1 MSYVQIGSSRV
12 LLDTWDD
19 IVAAAREGLIDERSY
34 CELKKGLPPSSQNRE
49 VACDLAS
56 LTVDGGVLIYGVT
69 DAGDGKADDVLGIS
83 EPESAKARLIGLAQ
97 GKVAPA
103 MACDVRVVSDPDDP
117 ARGCVIV
124 EVPPSP
130 IAPHSA
136 DDRYWGRSAEGKRVL
151 PEPVVAD
158 LFARRRHRDDGLLA
172 HLRGLTGTFD
182 PVPADQRGH
191 GHLYYSALPLTPPQ
205 SPPPWDHNKLPLQV
219 VVGAQFPAHGFGGG
233 DLTSL
238 NYTETHPAGIMASSV
253 DRSDPRPD
261 EAYAKRLLI
270 RDTGGIDF
278 VPQGHHGARSPRRR
292 GAGPVCPVGRGA
304 HAGGPVRAPDRSRGP
319 ATRRQR
325 DVAPRRA
332 HELTPRHRTVLDI
345 GAHGARAC
353 TDLLRGRV
361 HADRACHGSRDGR
374 APADGRGAA
383 DGATGSAAS
392 EPAMRSPTTRR
403 RSSSSAF
410 RGAELRVGLVADDEA
425 RPRLDAF
432 GNGFTGRP
440 ASQFRASDK

>member
-151 PEPVVAD
+151 PEPLVAD

-278 VPQGHHGARSPRRR
+278 VS
-292 GAGPVCPVGRGA
+292 GRGTMA
-304 HAGGPVRAPDRSRGP
+304 REARGGGAPVRFVPLAVVLMQVDQCVRLT
-319 ATRRQR
+319 AH
-325 DVAPRRA
+325 VAQ
-332 HELTPRHRTVLDI
+332 
-345 GAHGARAC
+345 
-353 TDLLRGRV
+353 LRGDNGTWHLGV
-361 HADRACHGSRDGR
+361 HMNSLHGTAPFSTSERMALGR
-374 APADGRGAA
+374 APTYSEDEFTQTVHATAREMAETPQMVVERLMGPLARGF
-383 DGATGSAAS
+383 GASHAFPYDS
-392 EPAMRSPTTRR
+392 PAE
-403 RSSSSAF
+403 F
-410 RGAELRVGLVADDEA
+410 FK
-425 RPRLDAF
+425 RL
-432 GNGFTGRP
+432 
-440 ASQFRASDK
+440 